1 MPKRKSQSKGIPP
14 PDARRIWIPARA
26 TPPDEKLPDEVADAV
41 HAFFDYLTSS
51 KGHGGGGVTAA
62 RPGSGQWTVVAGF
75 MLLRHAED
83 VRTDPTD
90 TSAADGFRDSREAS
104 STVDG
109 DGRSRGTNDAKG
121 GKWVDITLCS
131 LASGVKCLGGSFADD
146 PTPPVGTTPNFQ
158 GTQGRA
164 TRNTPG
170 TSWSERDAQVVD
182 MHAEILARRELES
195 LLLREMRVLIAR
207 HRGKALEHGGNK
219 DDGEERD
226 PQPEPML
233 LELVIPFANPA
244 DPLRDE
250 RKRPY
255 FRLKKGTQL
264 VLYTS
269 HAPCGAASDAAHVRR
284 LDAEDAMIRE
294 TLTKWNLYPSDEA
307 PQDDQP
313 ENEVGENGNQVRP
326 SDDLSSTSEEQ
337 VSAFRL
343 GKTQDIPPVVK
354 KPSRADA
361 PPTEAYSC
369 SDKLG
374 RAQWLGFQGGRLAR
388 FMRRPVRLD
397 ELVVG
402 EDYEEACLRKIFGR
416 GEGYSRVQEVT
427 RVLEGQ
433 QGSGRRWLEGLEK
446 DEPCRIRE
454 TTRRFRYGRQAATPI
469 ASSTP
474 RIPEDVKLAEIRHLP
489 LPLLRD
495 ILLPPPAGPSP
506 FPVALAWHAHSIPQA
521 IGPNGRLSGV
531 TRDKRTKE
539 WGDNSVARVARGRM
553 WHEFEDLARDYEQA
567 FGPLEGDVK
576 MKGGPGWREAS
587 AWMEER
593 GPYARWLART

>member
-1 MPKRKSQSKGIPP
+1 M
-14 PDARRIWIPARA
+14 
-26 TPPDEKLPDEVADAV
+26 
-41 HAFFDYLTSS
+41 
-51 KGHGGGGVTAA
+51 TAA
-62 RPGSGQWTVVAGF
+62 RPGEGSWTVVAGF
-75 MLLRHAED
+75 AVMRATEARKGVFENGGEDASRMSRDGELDTGEDPGSLPRAEG
-83 VRTDPTD
+83 
-90 TSAADGFRDSREAS
+90 A
-104 STVDG
+104 
-109 DGRSRGTNDAKG
+109 GR
-121 GKWVDITLCS
+121 WVDMTLCS
-131 LASGVKCLGGSFADD
+131 LASGVKCLGGSFPPD
-146 PTPPVGTTPNFQ
+146 TPPFSGTTNPDGPPDEEPMTALNNTGALARQ
-158 GTQGRA
+158 GTR
-164 TRNTPG
+164 
-170 TSWSERDAQVVD
+170 WSEREAQVVD
-182 MHAEILARRELES
+182 MHAEILARRELEC
-195 LLLREMRVLIAR
+195 LMMREMRLLVAR
-207 HRGKALEHGGNK
+207 HRATLPESGKDTETKQEDEK
-219 DDGEERD
+219 DENDE
-226 PQPEPML
+226 QPEPML
-233 LELVIPFANPA
+233 LELTNPA
-244 DPLRDE
+244 DPLPNE
-250 RKRPY
+250 TQRPY
-255 FRLKKGTQL
+255 FRLNKGTQL

-294 TLTKWNLYPSDEA
+294 ALDKYN
-307 PQDDQP
+307 QKFDDVLGDKNQP
-313 ENEVGENGNQVRP
+313 RHA
-326 SDDLSSTSEEQ
+326 DDPSSTSEEQ

-343 GKTQDIPPVVK
+343 GKTHDIPPVVK

-388 FMRRPVRLD
+388 FMSRPVRLD

-416 GEGYSRVQEVT
+416 GEGYSRVQEVV
-427 RVLEGQ
+427 RVLEGK

-454 TTRRFRYGRQAATPI
+454 TTRRFQYGRQAATPI

-474 RIPEDVKLAEIRHLP
+474 RIPEDVNLAEIRHLP

-495 ILLPPPAGPSP
+495 ILLPPPAGSSP

-553 WHEFEDLARDYEQA
+553 WNEFEDLARDYEQA
-567 FGPLEGDVK
+567 FGPLEGEVK
-576 MKGGPGWREAS
+576 IKGGPGWREAS

-593 GPYARWLART
+593 GPYARWHART